1 MSKVRLGQ
9 DTAVFIYMASS
20 YSGTFRAV
28 RVYTIALPPA
38 GKRQVYSLPAHTAYF
53 LVKTKCSS
61 IFART
66 SRMWVKYWRKP
77 PL

>member
-9 DTAVFIYMASS
+9 DTAVVIYMTISD
-20 YSGTFRAV
+20 SGSFRAV
-28 RVYTIALPPA
+28 RVYAIALPPA
-38 GKRQVYSLPAHTAYF
+38 GKRQVYSLPARTVYF

-61 IFART
+61 IFVRT